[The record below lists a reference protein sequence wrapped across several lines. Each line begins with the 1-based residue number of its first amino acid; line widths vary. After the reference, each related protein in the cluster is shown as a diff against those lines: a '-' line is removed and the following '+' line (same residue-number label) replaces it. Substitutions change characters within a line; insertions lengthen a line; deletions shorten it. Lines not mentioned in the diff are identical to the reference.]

1 MNAIPVMQLNRQ
13 PRLKLTRQQKARAL
27 SITWQEGNFIKYK
40 LSQAGWTVTAVAD
53 LAGVNQ
59 GDVSNVL
66 AGRRHSKTVEAKIAS
81 IMGYQDWNQ
90 MVMAIKALMAA

>member
-1 MNAIPVMQLNRQ
+1 MNNMPVIQLNRQ
-13 PRLKLTRQQKARAL
+13 PYGRLARQNRYRAMYITR
-27 SITWQEGNFIKYK
+27 QEGNFIKYK
-40 LSQAGWTVTAVAD
+40 LSQAGWTVTTVAD

-59 GDVSNVL
+59 SLVSNVL
-66 AGRRHSKTVEAKIAS
+66 TGRRHSKTVEAKIAS

>member
-1 MNAIPVMQLNRQ
+1 M
-13 PRLKLTRQQKARAL
+13 
-27 SITWQEGNFIKYK
+27 
-40 LSQAGWTVTAVAD
+40 
-53 LAGVNQ
+53 
-59 GDVSNVL
+59 L